1 LLFGSRFDEI
11 NQKNYTGMPI
21 DVKQGQMLIRK
32 IQYLLDGLELN
43 AAEIS
48 NIEKD
53 LMLGYIS
60 SLYELFLFD
69 EQVASKPMTKPKKVV
84 PNVTKPVRVTK
95 EVNEITPPTPKVE
108 VKPRSAPKPTPAP
121 EPVVEPEPIVPEP
134 PKVETP
140 IVEKPAV
147 FAPPVIKVVHPD
159 HESLFAFK
167 KATDLSEKLRDRP
180 IADLNKAFAIND
192 KLLTISKLFDGDAK
206 AFEDTV
212 RKLNQLSSFDEAKVY
227 LSSNVVDKF
236 NWTAK
241 SRAKTA
247 KIFIKT
253 IKRRFL

>member
-1 LLFGSRFDEI
+1 
-11 NQKNYTGMPI
+11 MPI

-60 SLYELFLFD
+60 SLYDLFLF
-69 EQVASKPMTKPKKVV
+69 EEHAAPKPMTKPKKVV
-84 PNVTKPVRVTK
+84 ANVTKPVRVTK
-95 EVNEITPPTPKVE
+95 DVKEITPPKPKAE
-108 VKPRSAPKPTPAP
+108 VKPKPDPIP
-121 EPVVEPEPIVPEP
+121 EPEPIVPPTPVVET

-140 IVEKPAV
+140 PVVEKPVV
-147 FAPPVIKVVHPD
+147 FAPPVVKVVQPE

-180 IADLNKAFAIND
+180 ISDLNKAFAIND
-192 KLLTISKLFDGDAK
+192 KLLTISKLFDGDAN
-206 AFEDTV
+206 AFKDTV
-212 RKLNQLSSFDEAKVY
+212 KALNQLASFEDAKVY
-227 LSSNVVDKF
+227 LSHNVVEKF

-247 KIFIKT
+247 KIFVKT
-253 IKRRFL
+253 IHRRYL

>member
-1 LLFGSRFDEI
+1 
-11 NQKNYTGMPI
+11 MPI

-69 EQVASKPMTKPKKVV
+69 EQAAVKPMTKPKKAVG
-84 PNVTKPVRVTK
+84 NVTKPVRVTK
-95 EVNEITPPTPKVE
+95 EVKEITPPKPEPKP
-108 VKPRSAPKPTPAP
+108 KPKPTP
-121 EPVVEPEPIVPEP
+121 EPVAEPEPIVVT

-140 IVEKPAV
+140 PPVVEKPVV
-147 FAPPVIKVVHPD
+147 FAPPVQVVHPD

-180 IADLNKAFAIND
+180 ISDLNKAFAIND
-192 KLLTISKLFDGDAK
+192 KLLTISKLFDGDAD
-206 AFEDTV
+206 AFKDTV
-212 RKLNQLSSFDEAKVY
+212 KELNQLNSFEDAKVY
-227 LSSNVVDKF
+227 LSNNVVDKF

-253 IKRRFL
+253 INRRFL

>member
-1 LLFGSRFDEI
+1 
-11 NQKNYTGMPI
+11 MPI

-69 EQVASKPMTKPKKVV
+69 EQATAKPMTKPKKGGAS
-84 PNVTKPVRVTK
+84 VTKPVRVTK
-95 EVNEITPPTPKVE
+95 EVKEITPPEPKVQ
-108 VKPRSAPKPTPAP
+108 VKPEPKPAPKPAPIPEPETAVIEAPTPPPVAETLP
-121 EPVVEPEPIVPEP
+121 PVVE
-134 PKVETP
+134 
-140 IVEKPAV
+140 KPVV
-147 FAPPVIKVVHPD
+147 FAPPVIKSVHPD

-167 KATDLSEKLRDRP
+167 KASDLSEKLRDRP

-192 KLLTISKLFDGDAK
+192 KLLTISKLFGDDAS
-206 AFEDTV
+206 AFKDV
-212 RKLNQLSSFDEAKVY
+212 VGDLNRLSSFDEAKVY
-227 LSSNVVDKF
+227 LSNNVVDKF

-241 SRAKTA
+241 NKAKTA

-253 IKRRFL
+253 VSRRFL